1 MSTHK
6 TLRGAE
12 GPKTSIFVIFGQV
25 LKDPKTGILTMVEN
39 CTGGKV
45 QKWPFCKVLKILN
58 LSLNS
63 FPCKK
68 KFWFIC
74 KKINFHSI
82 FDLSLIFYRLQLPCL
97 DQIEE
102 DFRIIT
108 LHFLLG

>member
-1 MSTHK
+1 M
-6 TLRGAE
+6 
-12 GPKTSIFVIFGQV
+12 
-25 LKDPKTGILTMVEN
+25 
-39 CTGGKV
+39 
-45 QKWPFCKVLKILN
+45 LKILN

-63 FPCKK
+63 LPFKK
-68 KFWFIC
+68 KFLFIC

-108 LHFLLG
+108 LHFLFTLLLVKLEQLINEPGCVNKFWTSFILQYIDLASR

>member
-1 MSTHK
+1 M
-6 TLRGAE
+6 
-12 GPKTSIFVIFGQV
+12 
-25 LKDPKTGILTMVEN
+25 LKIAREESPKTGILTN
-39 CTGGKV
+39 GRKLHGGKV

-82 FDLSLIFYRLQLPCL
+82 FDLSLICYRLQLPCL

-108 LHFLLG
+108 LHFLFTLLLVKLEQLINE